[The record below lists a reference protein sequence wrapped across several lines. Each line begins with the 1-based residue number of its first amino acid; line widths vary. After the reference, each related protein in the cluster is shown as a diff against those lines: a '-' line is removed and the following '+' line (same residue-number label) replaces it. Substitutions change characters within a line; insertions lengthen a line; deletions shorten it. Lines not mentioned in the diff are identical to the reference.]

1 MRSKYIDIMS
11 PKLKKILK
19 KLGADISISRR
30 KRSLSID
37 LMCQRTCVS
46 KQTYLRIESGE
57 PSVSLGALAMTLFA
71 LGEEERLSN
80 LIDVATDDT
89 GLLLDIENLPKR
101 IRNKQ

>member
-1 MRSKYIDIMS
+1 MSKYIDVMS

-19 KLGADISISRR
+19 TLGSDISIARR
-30 KRSLSID
+30 KRSLSVD
-37 LMCQRTCVS
+37 LMCQRTCIS
-46 KQTYLRIESGE
+46 KQTYLRIESGD

-71 LGEEERLSN
+71 LGEEDRLSS

-101 IRNKQ
+101 IRSRS

>member
-19 KLGADISISRR
+19 KLGADISIARR

-37 LMCQRTCVS
+37 MMCQRTCVS

-89 GLLLDIENLPKR
+89 GLLLDIESLPKR

>member
-1 MRSKYIDIMS
+1 M
-11 PKLKKILK
+11 
-19 KLGADISISRR
+19 
-30 KRSLSID
+30 
-37 LMCQRTCVS
+37 MCQRTCVS

-89 GLLLDIENLPKR
+89 GLLLDIESLPKR

>member
-1 MRSKYIDIMS
+1 MRSKYIDVMS

-19 KLGADISISRR
+19 KLGADISIARR

-37 LMCQRTCVS
+37 MMCQRTCVS

-89 GLLLDIENLPKR
+89 GLLLDIESLPKR

>member
-1 MRSKYIDIMS
+1 MRSKYIDVMS

-19 KLGADISISRR
+19 KLGADISIARR

-37 LMCQRTCVS
+37 MMCQRTCVS

-89 GLLLDIENLPKR
+89 GLLLDIESLPKR
-101 IRNKQ
+101 IRNTQ